1 METAERA
8 VKELSGMT
16 VMGRPIRLDL
26 EGPKKP
32 SREEG
37 EGGAPRSG
45 SRGARR
51 GSFGGSDGGGRN
63 RDRDRDRDRDTG
75 RGRGWDKQ

>member
-45 SRGARR
+45 SSGTRR
-51 GSFGGSDGGGRN
+51 GSFGGSGGG
-63 RDRDRDRDRDTG
+63 RDRDRDTG
-75 RGRGWDKQ
+75 RGRGWGKQ